1 MSIAHLPSAGPEPSP
16 EELELT
22 RGLVRG
28 VVLAQ
33 GNIFIKELLRD
44 KKIKIGA
51 TKTDF
56 ERNLLQA
63 IDGGHLR
70 YAEVR
75 DWLEEVEGWG
85 DQHVYFYE
93 VPQAVSRQ
101 LIWNDE
107 KRVRER
113 VVKAGLG
120 DLWNADT
127 SLAFP
132 EEPALTGIY
141 FEPGSRTL
149 RLAWHE
155 GAYGWVRVAD
165 LDRQEEIEGDQYEFR
180 AYRQRA
186 SRTVMRF
193 EVRLN
198 AGVAALFLS
207 SHLTG
212 KEHENALQDA
222 QAKTQSLFGLKE
234 VWANPMIVAKVI
246 ANLDQELTDGSAS
259 MEAAPETVQL
269 ESGGSYIRFGSH
281 VPHRSYLEA
290 AAVKGVR
297 LAIKKPALRQFTGN
311 VGTFE
316 FRKDGGPGISRDIRV
331 QLYGQEKRIRL
342 WQRMTA
348 TDVWRILEILRRYQ
362 RP

>member
-1 MSIAHLPSAGPEPSP
+1 MSVAYMPSAGPEPSP
-16 EELELT
+16 EELE
-22 RGLVRG
+22 RVRALVRG

-51 TKTDF
+51 TKADF
-56 ERNLLQA
+56 ELNLLQA
-63 IDGGHLR
+63 IDGGQLR
-70 YAEVR
+70 YADVSA
-75 DWLEEVEGWG
+75 WLEEVEGWG

-93 VPQAVSRQ
+93 VPQAVSGQ
-101 LIWNDE
+101 LVWNDE

-149 RLAWHE
+149 RLVWHE
-155 GAYGWVRVAD
+155 GAYGWVHVPQMD
-165 LDRQEEIEGDQYEFR
+165 YQEEIEGDLYEFR
-180 AYRQRA
+180 AFRQRA
-186 SRTVMRF
+186 NRTVMRF
-193 EVRLN
+193 ELRLDV
-198 AGVAALFLS
+198 GVAALFLS
-207 SHLTG
+207 SHLTA
-212 KEHENALQDA
+212 KEHERALEEA
-222 QAKTQSLFGLKE
+222 HTQIQNLFDLTE
-234 VWANPMIVAKVI
+234 VWANPAYIAKVI
-246 ANLDQELTDGSAS
+246 ANLDQSLTDGGGTQ
-259 MEAAPETVQL
+259 EAAPESVQL

-281 VPHRSYLEA
+281 AAHRSYLNA

-297 LAIKKPALRQFTGN
+297 LAIKKPALKQFI
-311 VGTFE
+311 GTAGIFE

-331 QLYGQEKRIRL
+331 QLYGEERRIRL
-342 WQRMTA
+342 WQRMAA

-362 RP
+362 KP